1 MKILCSSESKI
12 PASKQVI
19 RLGNY
24 IYNHLDGAYKQVR
37 SGNTVDVYSIFLY
50 QLRPEYGGKV
60 NDVQEMQID
69 INLTTYQNKVRLN
82 VVEIT
87 PMERTLGSSVISE
100 AKLEDLRSAMD
111 YVLQLVAK
119 HITRSYKEYMLL
131 Y

>member
-1 MKILCSSESKI
+1 MKILCSSENKI

-50 QLRPEYGGKV
+50 QLRPEYGGKI
-60 NDVQEMQID
+60 NDVQEMHID

>member
-12 PASKQVI
+12 PSSKQVI

>member
-1 MKILCSSESKI
+1 MKILCSSENKI

-119 HITRSYKEYMLL
+119 HITRAYKEYMLL

>member
-1 MKILCSSESKI
+1 MKILCSSENKI